1 MPAFGTGGHSET
13 GHRMKLVTPTDFD
26 ILAVLSDGKRNNAV
40 NIAHELDRN
49 RAYINTRLP
58 VLKDYGLVETIGP
71 APTSGLYE
79 ITDKGRVAAANQ
91 SVYEDDETDFEAFLD
106 AECAADG
113 DA

>member
-1 MPAFGTGGHSET
+1 
-13 GHRMKLVTPTDFD
+13 MKLVTPTDFE

-58 VLKDYGLVETIGP
+58 VLKDYGLVESVGP

-79 ITDKGRVAAANQ
+79 ITPRGRLAAENRSA
-91 SVYEDDETDFEAFLD
+91 YEDEATDFEALLD
-106 AECAADG
+106 AASDDDG
-113 DA
+113 DDT